1 MGGFDLHFVE
11 LNLNSFGKFKNRKL
25 QLKPGLNIIYGE
37 NESGKTTVNDFI
49 TGMAFGFIKD
59 SKKRTLYRDEH
70 SRYTPWIGDA
80 YSGSMTVV
88 LDGVEYRIERN
99 FSKGREDTVVLDNR
113 TGRDVSGDFVDDVG
127 KRVSQLGQKLFGM
140 TESMYLN
147 TISIS
152 SMGAYDSSVAMEL
165 NDKLKNQSETSLEEL
180 SLASTLNYL
189 SEKSLS
195 LTKVTRPREL
205 EKEIRELAIEE
216 KLYSNRRSEY
226 FSLVD
231 SLSDKLERLEEL
243 KGRIDRIE
251 FAKAELKKIDLQSK
265 SNEVIRAQE
274 QIDQLLK
281 QIAELPGY
289 TYTDER
295 VHVELLN
302 LLETISNIE
311 RDIETGLLRLKEYD
325 RFELESEVYDESKFI
340 ALEEDYMTLKSEHS
354 RGSNTE
360 VNWIVPLAIAVIGV
374 IAGAVVNKYF
384 YISLLIPLLILGYNF
399 TNRTKDES
407 GILKNYGL
415 STFAEFENLYLEEN
429 AKYRNRLDKA
439 SLRERTQQG
448 KAGIQSELDEL
459 DTRHEECS
467 KRLEDIMKSENLH
480 SVDEIYSIAEYKNRY
495 GLYELKLNELENNIR
510 LLSADV
516 DTTVLDEYSHADE
529 ERRAEYMI
537 EIESEEEI
545 VGIYNNLKDEVQ
557 RLTGE
562 VLSRE
567 ADIDK
572 LGELRQKSTTLDES
586 MREYSRKKEVIEET
600 AEILNQLSTEGSR
613 SLLPSIKSSMGER
626 LSEITGGKYSDVLID
641 SEFNIKVY
649 DAETDSYIE
658 SQALSAGTVDQ
669 IYLAH
674 KLAVL
679 DSFSEELPIV
689 FDDSFVNYDDRR
701 LANTLKGLERVSK
714 AHQIIIFT
722 CQKRE
727 LEVLDELNIDYNRI
741 LL

>member
-1 MGGFDLHFVE
+1 MHFVE
-11 LNLNSFGKFKNRKL
+11 LNLNSFGKFKNRSI
-25 QLKPGLNIIYGE
+25 QLDPGLNVIYGE

-49 TGMAFGFIKD
+49 TGMVFGFIKD

-88 LDGVEYRIERN
+88 LGGHEYRIERN
-99 FSKGREDTVVLDNR
+99 FSKGREDTVVLDGS
-113 TGRDVSGDFVDDVG
+113 TGLDISDDFVDDVG
-127 KRVSQLGQKLFGM
+127 KRVSQLGQSLFGM

-189 SEKSLS
+189 NEKSLR
-195 LTKVTRPREL
+195 LTKMTRPREL
-205 EKEIRELAIEE
+205 EKEIRELGIEE

-226 FSLVD
+226 FELVD
-231 SLSDKLERLEEL
+231 SLSDKSERLEEL
-243 KGRIDRIE
+243 VVKIDRIKS
-251 FAKAELKKIDLQSK
+251 AKAELKKIDLQSK
-265 SNEVIRAQE
+265 SKEVIRAQT
-274 QIDQLLK
+274 QIEEILK
-281 QIAELPGY
+281 QIAELPEY

-295 VHVELLN
+295 VQVELLN

-325 RFELESEVYDESKFI
+325 RFELETEVYDESKFI
-340 ALEEDYMTLKSEHS
+340 SLEEDYMALKSERS
-354 RGSNTE
+354 RSSNTE
-360 VNWIVPLAIAVIGV
+360 VNWIVPLVIAVVGV

-399 TNRTKDES
+399 TKRTKDES
-407 GILKNYGL
+407 GILKSYGL
-415 STFAEFENLYLEEN
+415 STFSDFENMYLEEN
-429 AKYRNRLDKA
+429 AKYRNRMDKA
-439 SLRERTQQG
+439 ILKERAEQG
-448 KAGIQSELDEL
+448 KAGIQSELDQL
-459 DTRHEECS
+459 DRRHEECS
-467 KRLEDIMKSENLH
+467 KRLENIMKSENLH
-480 SVDEIYSIAEYKNRY
+480 SVDEIYNIAEYKNKY
-495 GLYELKLNELENNIR
+495 GIYELKLNELENNIR

-516 DTTVLDEYSHADE
+516 DTTILDEYTHADE

-572 LGELRQKSTTLDES
+572 LGELRQKSTTLEKS
-586 MREYSRKKEVIEET
+586 MSDYTRQKEIIEET

-613 SLLPSIKSSMGER
+613 TLLPNIKASMGEHLR
-626 LSEITGGKYSDVLID
+626 EITGGKYSDVLID
-641 SEFNIKVY
+641 SEYNIKVY
-649 DAETDSYIE
+649 DAETDSYNE
-658 SQALSAGTVDQ
+658 SSALSAGTVDQ

-701 LANTLKGLERVSK
+701 LENTLRSLERVSK